1 MNTLTT
7 PNHGANDA
15 KAASTDTRPG
25 AGAPWWKFPIVWL
38 VVGGPL
44 IVVVA
49 SLNMVVVAVRNVD
62 PVLESYNSAS
72 TASKPSEAPAVQGRN
87 RAAENAMQPADR

>member
-1 MNTLTT
+1 MNTLTS
-7 PNHGANDA
+7 PAHDD
-15 KAASTDTRPG
+15 KAASADTRPG

-62 PVLESYNSAS
+62 PVLESYNSTSS
-72 TASKPSEAPAVQGRN
+72 TSKPNEAPAVQGRN
-87 RAAENAMQPADR
+87 RAAENAMKPADR

>member
-1 MNTLTT
+1 MNTLTSPT
-7 PNHGANDA
+7 NEVNEA

-49 SLNMVVVAVRNVD
+49 SLNMVAIAVRNVD

-72 TASKPSEAPAVQGRN
+72 SSKPNEAPAVQGRN

>member
-1 MNTLTT
+1 MNTLASS
-7 PNHGANDA
+7 PANDA
-15 KAASTDTRPG
+15 KAVGTDNRPG

-72 TASKPSEAPAVQGRN
+72 TNKPSEAPAVQGRN

>member
-1 MNTLTT
+1 MNTLTQ
-7 PNHGANDA
+7 A
-15 KAASTDTRPG
+15 KPTDDKPG

-49 SLNMVVVAVRNVD
+49 SLNMVAIAVRNVD
-62 PVLESYNSAS
+62 PVLDAS
-72 TASKPSEAPAVQGRN
+72 QMAKDIGKPGHVPAVQGRN
-87 RAAENAMQPADR
+87 RAADTAMQPAEH